1 MKWGGEGCVLGPS
14 SSGAAVLG
22 VETHTYSIRSVL
34 GWSYWIPSG
43 HTLTLKPFLI
53 YLYTSYGSDV
63 Y

>member
-34 GWSYWIPSG
+34 GWSYWILSS
-43 HTLTLKPFLI
+43 HTQAFPDLF
-53 YLYTSYGSDV
+53 V
-63 Y
+63 YQLWF